1 MCDTLIGD
9 IPGLKRFSSLCL
21 VCPVPQD
28 LMLSASRG
36 IYCKSVACIV
46 NDDIITWKHMP
57 G

>member
-9 IPGLKRFSSLCL
+9 IPGLKGFSSLCL

-36 IYCKSVACIV
+36 ICKSVYSE
-46 NDDIITWKHMP
+46 
-57 G
+57 